1 MLIEAAVAGNAEY
14 VVSDDEDF
22 LALKK
27 FEQVRFVPPSAFLEA
42 LDKA

>member
-14 VVSDDEDF
+14 VVSGDQE
-22 LALKK
+22 LLVLKK
-27 FEQVRFVPPSAFLEA
+27 FEQVRFVTPSAFLEA